1 MSEESVG
8 VLTLQKPMLDNNTY
22 NLMEQL
28 SVESKS
34 LWRIKRNYKSDSAM
48 DNEIR
53 EFWNSVERDKEQ
65 LVNMLR
71 EKLKPPL
78 TLVGYRR
85 RR

>member
-8 VLTLQKPMLDNNTY
+8 VLTVQKPMLDNNTY

-28 SVESKS
+28 LIESKS
-34 LWRIKRNYKSDSAM
+34 LWRIKRNYKNDSGM

-53 EFWNSVERDKEQ
+53 DVWNSVERDKEQ

-71 EKLKPPL
+71 EKLRNRL
-78 TLVGYRR
+78 
-85 RR
+85 

>member
-71 EKLKPPL
+71 EKLRSRL
-78 TLVGYRR
+78 
-85 RR
+85 

>member
-1 MSEESVG
+1 LSGESFSVIT
-8 VLTLQKPMLDNNTY
+8 VQKPMLDNNTY

-34 LWRIKRNYKSDSAM
+34 LWRIKRNYKDDSAM

-53 EFWNSVERDKEQ
+53 EVWNSVERDKEQ

-71 EKLKPPL
+71 EKLRSRL
-78 TLVGYRR
+78 
-85 RR
+85 

>member
-1 MSEESVG
+1 LSEESVG

-71 EKLKPPL
+71 EKLRSRL
-78 TLVGYRR
+78 
-85 RR
+85 